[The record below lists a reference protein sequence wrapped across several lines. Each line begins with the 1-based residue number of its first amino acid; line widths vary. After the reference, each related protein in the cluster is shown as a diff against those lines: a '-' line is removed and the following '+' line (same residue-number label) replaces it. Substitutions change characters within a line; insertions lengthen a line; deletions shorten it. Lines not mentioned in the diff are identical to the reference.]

1 MLPSTALSCIQF
13 QSNQNG
19 LKDPKGSLIFLQKY
33 KEKYSRMSSATILNG
48 SLRVEITGIINI
60 YYADNAGKWT
70 DKAIGKATEP
80 LIQSE

>member
-19 LKDPKGSLIFLQKY
+19 LEDPKGSPIFFQKY

-48 SLRVEITGIINI
+48 S
-60 YYADNAGKWT
+60 
-70 DKAIGKATEP
+70 
-80 LIQSE
+80 